1 MDQYAKH
8 KLKLKYWYRYMDD
21 MVAILKTKKEAIEKL
36 VRLSGDKPKGQLASL
51 IRVLLR
57 QFIAT
62 PDDKVN
68 RLLIDAVAAE
78 YEYSAKL
85 NKRSRL

>member
-1 MDQYAKH
+1 MSNKNLFNFY
-8 KLKLKYWYRYMDD
+8 LDD
-21 MVAILKTKKEAIEKL
+21 DVKQAAVEKL
-36 VRLSGDKPKGQLASL
+36 VRLSGDKPKGQLAAL

-62 PDDKVN
+62 PDEKVN
-68 RLLIDAVAAE
+68 KLLIEAVAAE

-85 NKRSRL
+85 NKRSRLWQTTT

>member
-1 MDQYAKH
+1 MSNKTLFNFY
-8 KLKLKYWYRYMDD
+8 LDD
-21 MVAILKTKKEAIEKL
+21 DVKQEAIEKL

-62 PDDKVN
+62 PDEKVN
-68 RLLIDAVAAE
+68 KLLIEAVAAE